1 MTDVR
6 LHHFHDEHGLPVG
19 GHADAPGLHVDFAEI
34 RPQTILSVVLRRL
47 EHEEITD
54 AKAKENHDVI
64 AHLGAAIDLLERKDR
79 RRGIAPPLPDAPDA
93 IPVAYQRKKVEV
105 EAFRVSELLHAYH
118 LAGAGD
124 VQALADHHVPVWLMG
139 AVGQRK
145 VKMFTRH
152 VAVNTAGGDQRADA
166 DHWLIHHPDDSIEVL
181 GDFQFRVHYEAI

>member
-6 LHHFHDEHGLPVG
+6 LHHFHDEHGLPTG
-19 GHADAPGLHVDFAEI
+19 GHADAPGLHVDFAEV

-105 EAFRVSELLHAYH
+105 EAFRVSELMHAWN
-118 LAGAGD
+118 LADGDAG
-124 VQALADHHVPVWLMG
+124 VLADHHVPAWLIG
-139 AVGQRK
+139 AVVSRRIK
-145 VKMFTRH
+145 LWTRH
-152 VAVNTAGGDQRADA
+152 VVVNTADGDQRADA
-166 DHWLIHHPDDSIEVL
+166 DRWLIHHPDDSIEVL